1 MFRNPFSLSDVKD
14 GSLIIIIII
23 IIVIIKVIWWR
34 GSTKK
39 IFAQGKIK

>member
-23 IIVIIKVIWWR
+23 IIIVIIKVIWW
-34 GSTKK
+34 GEVQKNY
-39 IFAQGKIK
+39 